1 MRTGGSDMDAVNHPA
16 HYRHPVFSGE
26 CYDVIKYCDLTTGNV
41 IKYLWRTGRKD
52 ATLQDLNK
60 ALWFVSALPAPN
72 ISIIPQ
78 AIVDRMAKES
88 AAFREESESDVLWC
102 TVVAIIHLVNRRHD
116 AAAEFIRMAIQR
128 AEA

>member
-1 MRTGGSDMDAVNHPA
+1 MDAVNHPA
-16 HYRHPVFSGE
+16 HYQHPVFTGE
-26 CYDVIKYCDLTTGNV
+26 CYDVIKFCDLTTGNV

-78 AIVDRMAKES
+78 AIVDRMTEES
-88 AAFREESESDVLWC
+88 GPFVEESESDVLWC
-102 TVVAIIHLVNRRHD
+102 TVVAIMHLVNRRHQD
-116 AAAEFIRMAIQR
+116 AAEMINLAIGR
-128 AEA
+128 AS